1 MIDEIT
7 EESDL
12 VELGGVL
19 KEFYQMMPYGKREVD
34 ETHWASV
41 WMSLLTAG
49 VGRVLGLWKDGVL
62 VGGIGIL
69 ITPALEDG
77 TLIAQEAFWFVTGD
91 SRGGGMKLFIKG
103 EQLARDAGAERMHMI
118 HLTNSMPDKLKKLYE
133 RRGYSKV
140 ETTYM
145 KEF

>member
-1 MIDEIT
+1 MINEIT
-7 EESDL
+7 EENDM
-12 VELGGVL
+12 VELGEVL
-19 KEFYQMMPYGKREVD
+19 KEFYKMMPYKQKEVD
-34 ETHWASV
+34 VSHWASV
-41 WMSLLTAG
+41 WMNLLSVG
-49 VGRVLGLWKDGVL
+49 VGRVLGLWKGGL
-62 VGGIGIL
+62 IVGGIGIL

-77 TLIAQEAFWFVTGD
+77 TLVAQEAFWFVTGE

-103 EQLARDAGAERMHMI
+103 EEMARAAGVKRMHMI